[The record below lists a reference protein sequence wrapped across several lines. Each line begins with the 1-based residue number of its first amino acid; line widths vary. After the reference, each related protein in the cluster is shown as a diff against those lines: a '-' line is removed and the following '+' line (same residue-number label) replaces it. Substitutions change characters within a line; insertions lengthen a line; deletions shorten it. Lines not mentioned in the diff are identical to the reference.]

1 MVHSLVE
8 QLRFTRGE
16 FMRCIDGITD
26 DEAQHRILPM
36 NAISWMIG
44 HLADQENKYWVA
56 GGLGKIIYPDL
67 NEQVGYG
74 KPASTPPLSEM
85 LAAWQV
91 ITTAADTYLESLTPL
106 FMETK
111 MVVQGTIR
119 KDNIGTMLYRNIY
132 HYWFHLGEAYSIRQ
146 LLGHTNLPSFVG
158 EMSSFNFRAENQ

>member
-1 MVHSLVE
+1 MAHSLVE

-26 DEAQHRILPM
+26 DEAQQRILPM
-36 NAISWMIG
+36 NAIGWMIG

-74 KPASTPPLSEM
+74 KPPSTPALSEM
-85 LAAWQV
+85 LAVWKE
-91 ITTAADTYLESLTPL
+91 ITNTADIYLESLTPL

-111 MVVQGTIR
+111 MVIQGTTR
-119 KDNIGTMLYRNIY
+119 KENIGTMLYRNIY

-158 EMSSFNFRAENQ
+158 NMTGYNYQAENQ